1 MSGSPFQVPI
11 DVAMQEPRT
20 RVVSEESERHI
31 ILRIRA
37 SYAHDVADDRVVIVV
52 SRISSTADHVE
63 VMPVQVDRVLS

>member
-20 RVVSEESERHI
+20 RIVSEESERHI
-31 ILRIRA
+31 IPRI

-52 SRISSTADHVE
+52 SRISGTADHVE
-63 VMPVQVDRVLS
+63 VMPVQVDRVLA